1 MRSLSLPT
9 STSGRASCAPA
20 MNIRSLITRAN
31 WRNLRSEAVA
41 GADMAASAPSSS
53 PSSLSQ
59 LALGAP
65 LRAEFPIL
73 DQQVN
78 GRPLV
83 YLDNA
88 ATSQKPRVVL
98 NAMSRCYTEYN
109 ANVHRGVHALSAKAT
124 QEYEQAREKV
134 AAFIGAS
141 NCREVVIVRNATEG
155 INLVANTW
163 GAANIK
169 QGDEIVLSVA
179 EHHANLVPW
188 QLLAAR
194 TGAVLRHV
202 RLTPDKSQLDMD
214 HFRSLLSSRT
224 RLISLVHVSNVLGC
238 VLDVAYVAEQARRVG
253 AKLLLDCCQSVPHM
267 PVDVRSLGADWIV
280 ASSHKF
286 CGPSGVGMLW
296 GRYEVLESM
305 DPWMGGGEMIADVH
319 LDHSTFAMP
328 PTRFEAGT
336 PAIAETIGMGAA
348 AEWLQGLGMDRVH
361 AYEEEIGTYLYE
373 RLAAVSPR
381 VTVYGPQPN
390 GPRGRASLAAFN
402 VEGLHATDVSTLLD
416 MAGVAVRSGHHCAQP
431 LHRELGVSA
440 SARASAYI
448 YNTEAE
454 VDRFVE
460 ALTDTIKFFD
470 DMHGGAA

>member
-1 MRSLSLPT
+1 MQSHRQHRFTWNAHKS
-9 STSGRASCAPA
+9 PA
-20 MNIRSLITRAN
+20 LCDPD
-31 WRNLRSEAVA
+31 LQH
-41 GADMAASAPSSS
+41 GADITASARSSS
-53 PSSLSQ
+53 SSSLSQ
-59 LALGAP
+59 LALGES

-78 GRPLV
+78 GQPLV

-98 NAMSRCYTEYN
+98 EAMSRCYTEYN

-134 AAFIGAS
+134 AVLIGAS
-141 NCREVVIVRNATEG
+141 TCREVVIVRNATEG

-163 GAANIK
+163 GSANIK
-169 QGDEIVLSVA
+169 QGDEIILSVA

-214 HFRSLLSSRT
+214 HFRSLLSPRT

-238 VLDVAYVAEQARRVG
+238 VLDTAYVAEQARRVG

-286 CGPSGVGMLW
+286 CGPSGVGILW

-348 AEWLQGLGMDRVH
+348 AEWLYGLGMERVH
-361 AYEEEIGTYLYE
+361 AYEEKIGTYLYE

-381 VTVYGPQPN
+381 VTIYGPRPG

-454 VDRFVE
+454 VDKFVE

-470 DMHGGAA
+470 DMHGAAS